1 MSLNSNANN
10 LGYIDM
16 FEPFKRFFKRFL
28 YQLIRFIKK
37 YFWVLIG
44 LFILGAVLGFLQMK
58 YEKNFESSLIVTP
71 NFKSNEYLYD
81 KINVLDSK
89 LKLKDVQFIKQLKLQ
104 HPEVITE
111 IKIEPIVD
119 IYSFVEYRDDK
130 FKMVELM
137 AEDSN
142 VNKVIED
149 PNTSTFYDY
158 HKIIL
163 KSKGEISQADFQ
175 AIMTYLNDS
184 EYYNK
189 RKVLYT
195 ENVTKEIEQHKT
207 SIELINQLLAN
218 SNVSTNNNVLVQN
231 NNQLGD
237 VIRYKSN
244 LLISIQNLSLDLEN
258 FSSVVKLIAKND
270 NYSPKASL
278 LDNKMIVYPFV
289 LVILFMLISSVLKV
303 IRKVS

>member
-1 MSLNSNANN
+1 
-10 LGYIDM
+10 
-16 FEPFKRFFKRFL
+16 
-28 YQLIRFIKK
+28 
-37 YFWVLIG
+37 
-44 LFILGAVLGFLQMK
+44 MK
-58 YEKNFESSLIVTP
+58 YQKSYESSLIVAP

-81 KINVLDSK
+81 KIKVLDSK
-89 LKLKDVQFIKQLKLQ
+89 LKIKDIPFIKQLNLQ
-104 HPEVITE
+104 QPEVITE

-158 HKIIL
+158 HKIII
-163 KSKGEISQADFQ
+163 KSNAEISQADLQ
-175 AIMTYLNDS
+175 SIMSYLNDS

-189 RKVLYT
+189 RKVLYI
-195 ENVTKEIEQHKT
+195 ENVKKEIEQHRT
-207 SIELINQLLAN
+207 SVELINQLLSNAN
-218 SNVSTNNNVLVQN
+218 VTTNNNVLVQN

-237 VIRYKSN
+237 VIKYKSN
-244 LLISIQNLSLDLEN
+244 LLIIIQNLSLDLEN
-258 FSSVVKLIAKND
+258 YSSVVKLVAKND
-270 NYSPKASL
+270 NYAPQASL
-278 LDNKMIVYPFV
+278 LDNKIIVYPIV
-289 LVILFMLISSVLKV
+289 LVFLFILINSVVKV